1 MTHITNKTESVV
13 TIIDLHHAGI
23 PVNNL
28 ERAVEYYTQ
37 ILGMELKGVNR
48 SDTNEG
54 HFTGANLPKELDGQ
68 NIQGQNDYQ
77 EYADWHKQARG
88 SEPATNFAR
97 MRAGSVDVVLFQR
110 PDPIEDDTL
119 IANGIFH
126 QSFHVSN
133 DDFERLLQMK
143 ESDDTRIRIHTGPVL
158 RWPHGRALYIW
169 DSEGNYLE
177 LETEEDLPTKYGLDQ

>member
-88 SEPATNFAR
+88 SEPAPTSPVCAPEAWTWFSSSAPTP
-97 MRAGSVDVVLFQR
+97 SK
-110 PDPIEDDTL
+110 T
-119 IANGIFH
+119 
-126 QSFHVSN
+126 
-133 DDFERLLQMK
+133 
-143 ESDDTRIRIHTGPVL
+143 TR
-158 RWPHGRALYIW
+158 
-169 DSEGNYLE
+169 
-177 LETEEDLPTKYGLDQ
+177 